1 MIVRPNMHWF
11 RILLVWRGSVVRSIL
26 PQVLLTTGFAVVV
39 LLTHGTLLHYQI
51 TLTSE
56 PFTLLGVALSIF
68 LAFRNNVSYDRFWE
82 GRKLWGSLL
91 NHGRNLTRQV
101 LSHYDGPRQEAE
113 ALVMMY
119 VAAVH
124 ALRHQLRGTSADEEI
139 RPLLSPEAF
148 ARVQPA
154 VYKPAVILLIMGEW
168 LRNARRQ
175 GQISDIL
182 VQSLDDNLIKTAEVV
197 GGCERIAGTP
207 IPFSYSVLLHRT
219 VYTFCFLL
227 PFGLMHQ
234 IGLLMPVVVA
244 LVSYTF
250 FALGAISEE
259 LEEPFGIMPNDLA
272 LGAIDNAIESSLRE
286 MLGQQPL
293 PAPQLMEGY
302 LLL

>member
-11 RILLVWRGSVVRSIL
+11 RILLVWHGSVVRRIL
-26 PQVLLTTGFAVVV
+26 PQVALTTGFAIVV

-113 ALVMMY
+113 AFVMLY

-124 ALRHQLRGTSADEEI
+124 ALRHQLRGTSADDEL
-139 RPLLSPEAF
+139 RPLLSEEAF
-148 ARVQPA
+148 ARVRPA
-154 VYKPAVILLIMGEW
+154 TYKPAVILLIMGEW
-168 LRNARRQ
+168 LRRARQQ
-175 GQISDIL
+175 GQLSDIL
-182 VQSLDDNLIKTAEVV
+182 VQALDDNLIKTAEVV
-197 GGCERIAGTP
+197 GGCERIASTP
-207 IPFSYSVLLHRT
+207 IPFSYAVLLHRT

-234 IGLLMPVVVA
+234 IGPLMPVVVA
-244 LVSYTF
+244 FVSYTF
-250 FALGAISEE
+250 FALDAISAE
-259 LEEPFGIMPNDLA
+259 LEEPFGTMPNDLA
-272 LGAIDNAIESSLRE
+272 LGAIDRTIESSLRE
-286 MLGQQPL
+286 MLGQATL
-293 PAPQLMEGY
+293 PEPELKDGY

>member
-11 RILLVWRGSVVRSIL
+11 RILLVWHGSVVRRIL
-26 PQVLLTTGFAVVV
+26 PQVALTTGFAVVV

-101 LSHYDGPRQEAE
+101 LSHYDGPRQHAE
-113 ALVMMY
+113 AFVMMY

-124 ALRHQLRGTSADEEI
+124 ALRHQLRGTSADDEI
-139 RPLLSPEAF
+139 RPLLSAEAF
-148 ARVQPA
+148 ERVRA
-154 VYKPAVILLIMGEW
+154 ATYKPAVILLLMGEW
-168 LRNARRQ
+168 LRQARQQ
-175 GQISDIL
+175 GQVSDIL
-182 VQSLDDNLIKTAEVV
+182 VQALDDNLIKTAEVV
-197 GGCERIAGTP
+197 GGCERIASTP
-207 IPFSYSVLLHRT
+207 IPFSYAVLLHRT

-234 IGLLMPVVVA
+234 IGPLMPVVVA
-244 LVSYTF
+244 FVSYTF
-250 FALGAISEE
+250 FALDAISAE
-259 LEEPFGIMPNDLA
+259 LEEPFGTMPNDLA

-286 MLGQQPL
+286 MLGQKTL
-293 PAPQLMEGY
+293 PAPELKDGY